1 MSLLYNCNPLFI
13 DDFIIYT
20 KIVEKF
26 RQRRLFSSLLIR
38 ENHHR
43 NVARWR
49 SVDGAREIPC
59 FYVSIGISELD
70 RKRAR
75 LRTIK
80 SMFLADGDKNT
91 RFDGGG

>member
-1 MSLLYNCNPLFI
+1 MISL
-13 DDFIIYT
+13 YT
-20 KIVEKF
+20 QKSSKSLDRGVY
-26 RQRRLFSSLLIR
+26 FSSLLIR